1 MKEAVEDQK
10 SINILIVGDLVGT
23 PGLQAVQTH
32 LPRMKKELDV
42 GCAIVNAENVYDG
55 KGIRPSDADTIF
67 ASGADVITSGN
78 HVWEKWQTKKVLGE
92 RPDVL
97 RPLNYPPGN
106 VGNGYY
112 VKRLEDGTEIG
123 VVNLQGR
130 TFMQD
135 IDCPFRTA
143 DWVLGKIGKKIPI
156 IVDFHAEATAE
167 KIAMGWYL
175 DGRVTAVV
183 GTHTHVPTADGQI
196 LPKGTAY
203 LTDLGMTGPYDS
215 VIGMVKEEAIKR
227 FLYKTP
233 FKYATATD
241 DVRLCGLLVRVDLQ
255 TCKAVAIR
263 QIIYPSFGDVSGNGE
278 SSSAEHT
285 PAEQ

>member
-1 MKEAVEDQK
+1 MEENPIGHQDF
-10 SINILIVGDLVGT
+10 INILIVGDLVGE
-23 PGLQAVQTH
+23 PGLKAVKEQ
-32 LPRMKKELDV
+32 LPGLKRELNA

-55 KGIRPSDADTIF
+55 KGIRPSDAETIF
-67 ASGADVITSGN
+67 AAGADVITSGN
-78 HVWEKWQTKKVLGE
+78 HVWEKWQSKKVLSE
-92 RPDVL
+92 HPDVL

-106 VGNGYY
+106 PGNGYY
-112 VKRLEDGTEIG
+112 IKRLSGGVEIA
-123 VVNLQGR
+123 VLNLQGR

-143 DWVLGKIGKKIPI
+143 DWVLGKIGKNIPI

-175 DGRVTAVV
+175 DGRVSAVV
-183 GTHTHVPTADGQI
+183 GTHTHVPTADGRI
-196 LPKGTAY
+196 LPGGTAY

-233 FKYATATD
+233 FKYVNATD
-241 DVRLCGLLVRVDLQ
+241 DVRLCGLLITVDLQ
-255 TCKAVAIR
+255 TRKTTAMR
-263 QIIYPSFGDVSGNGE
+263 QIISPSFGDNSSTEE
-278 SSSAEHT
+278 SSS
-285 PAEQ
+285 

>member
-1 MKEAVEDQK
+1 MEFPKTDQS

-23 PGLQAVQTH
+23 PGLKAVENH
-32 LPRMKKELDV
+32 LPRLKAELNV

-55 KGIRPSDADTIF
+55 KGIRPSDAEAIF

-78 HVWEKWQTKKVLGE
+78 HVWEKWQSKKVLGE

-112 VKRLEDGTEIG
+112 VKRFDSG
-123 VVNLQGR
+123 VQIAVLNLQGR

-143 DWVLGKIGKKIPI
+143 DWALGKIDKNIPI

-175 DGRVTAVV
+175 DGRVSAVV

-196 LPKGTAY
+196 LPQGTAY

-215 VIGMVKEEAIKR
+215 VIGMVREEAIKR

-233 FKYATATD
+233 FKYETATD
-241 DVRLCGLLVRVDLQ
+241 DVRLCGLLVQVDLQ
-255 TCKAVAIR
+255 SCRATAIQ
-263 QIIYPSFGDVSGNGE
+263 QIISPSFRDNSRGEVS
-278 SSSAEHT
+278 
-285 PAEQ
+285 

>member
-1 MKEAVEDQK
+1 MEFPKTDQS

-23 PGLQAVQTH
+23 PGLKAVEKH
-32 LPRMKKELDV
+32 LPRLKAELNV

-67 ASGADVITSGN
+67 ASGADVITTGN
-78 HVWEKWQTKKVLGE
+78 HVWEKWQSKKVLGE

-112 VKRLEDGTEIG
+112 VKRLDSG
-123 VVNLQGR
+123 VQIAVLNLQGR

-143 DWVLGKIGKKIPI
+143 DWALGKIDKDIPV

-175 DGRVTAVV
+175 DGRVSAVV

-196 LPKGTAY
+196 LPQGTAY

-215 VIGMVKEEAIKR
+215 VIGMVREEAIKR

-233 FKYATATD
+233 FKYETATD

-255 TCKAVAIR
+255 SRRATAIQ
-263 QIIYPSFGDVSGNGE
+263 QIISPSFRDNSGVEVS
-278 SSSAEHT
+278 
-285 PAEQ
+285 